1 MDAITDNIDLILR
14 GFGVTLA
21 LFFTSAV
28 LSLTLGT
35 LLAAMRVAPVRVLRM
50 AGTAYVTIFRNTPL
64 LVLLILTNLGLPV
77 LEIRLGF
84 FYNSVL
90 ALGLYTAAFVCE
102 AVRSGINS
110 VDPGQAEAARSVGMS
125 FGQSLQEIVLP
136 QAFRSVIPPLA
147 SVLIAQAKNTSVAA
161 VFGVAEATYRMRGL
175 LNDRTDEALLIFLSF
190 ALGYIL
196 IVFVISST
204 ARFFETRLRV
214 AR

>member
-50 AGTAYVTIFRNTPL
+50 AGTAYVTVFRNTPL

-125 FGQSLQEIVLP
+125 FGQSLHEIVLP

>member
-125 FGQSLQEIVLP
+125 FGQSLHEIVLP

>member
-14 GFGVTLA
+14 GFGMTLA

-50 AGTAYVTIFRNTPL
+50 GGTAYVTVFRNTPL

-125 FGQSLQEIVLP
+125 FGQSLHEIVLP

>member
-50 AGTAYVTIFRNTPL
+50 AGTAYVTVFRNTPL